1 MQNDLPA
8 AAHRLRGHHLVDALL
23 ILLGQDGQLACLL
36 VLERLEDDLVLG
48 FGRHLRLVVPQC
60 LVLLGLHLARVLEL
74 LLDLQLQHLQTP
86 KKNGQAGGGAFLG
99 VGVVGGAGAVGHLA
113 ALVAVDLRSKIMAKW
128 QNKNRFLFQV
138 SSRFISYILLASFFY
153 FFFNLK

>member
-1 MQNDLPA
+1 MLVTMFTVTNKDFIESNFISINQFNSIQFNLVQFSSFQSRTMQNDVPA

-74 LLDLQLQHLQTP
+74 LLDLQLQHLQTA
-86 KKNGQAGGGAFLG
+86 KKNGQAGGRGLFWG
-99 VGVVGGAGAVGHLA
+99 WWWSGGGGKQNHGK
-113 ALVAVDLRSKIMAKW
+113 VAE
-128 QNKNRFLFQV
+128 
-138 SSRFISYILLASFFY
+138 
-153 FFFNLK
+153 